1 MSTSPLIPWP
11 LEPDQLVGQYRI
23 VRLLGRGSNAEVF
36 RAAEDTSGQEV
47 ALKLLHAYGDDPA
60 QLARFRQEMALV
72 MRLHHANIASVHA
85 YGVHENRFYVVMDLI
100 EGTSLRDVLSE
111 RRDGLAFPK
120 ALDIF
125 QQVAAAVGYAHTQ
138 GLVHLNLRPSNIL
151 LASGVQPMLVDF
163 GMGDALAGDNVTTAE
178 FSSRAPI
185 YMSPEQAAGRE
196 ITPRADIYALG
207 ILLYEM
213 TTGDVPFKGSVP
225 ARIMVQ
231 HLQAEPRPPIELKSD
246 LDPRVNAVIL
256 QALAKTPEERFA
268 TPQAMLDAL
277 TAEAEADNYDTVNLS
292 TSEARAFRQEL
303 IAARDQLKR
312 AAPPERVEE
321 PELVTAEPSVEA
333 VPVAPPEA
341 IQPDKAPLSSAMLIA
356 IGVALVVIV
365 LVLIL
370 LLSQGVG

>member
-1 MSTSPLIPWP
+1 M
-11 LEPDQLVGQYRI
+11 VGRYRI
-23 VRLLGRGSNAEVF
+23 VRLLGRGSRAEVF
-36 RAAEDTSGQEV
+36 RAMDDTTGQEV
-47 ALKLLHAYGDDPA
+47 ALKLLHTHSDDPV
-60 QLARFRQEMALV
+60 LVERFQNEMAHIA
-72 MRLHHANIASVHA
+72 RLEHPNIARVHTS
-85 YGVHENRFYVVMDLI
+85 GVHDERLYIVMDLV

-138 GLVHLNLRPSNIL
+138 GVIHLNIRPSNIL

-163 GMGDALAGDNVTTAE
+163 GMSEALEGDSVTTAE

-196 ITPRADIYALG
+196 ITPRADVYALG

-213 TTGDVPFKGSVP
+213 TTGDVPFKGNIP

-231 HLQAEPRPPIELKSD
+231 HLQAEPRPPIELKGD
-246 LDPRVNAVIL
+246 LDPRVNSVIL
-256 QALAKTPEERFA
+256 QALAKDPEHRFA
-268 TPQAMLDAL
+268 TAQAMLEAL

-292 TSEARAFRQEL
+292 RSEAKAFRQEL
-303 IAARDQLKR
+303 LAARDQLKR

-321 PELVTAEPSVEA
+321 PELSADEPDTLATPPRE
-333 VPVAPPEA
+333 PVKPSIE
-341 IQPDKAPLSSAMLIA
+341 ISKAMLLA
-356 IGVALVVIV
+356 VGVALVVIV

-370 LLSQGVG
+370 LLSQGVR